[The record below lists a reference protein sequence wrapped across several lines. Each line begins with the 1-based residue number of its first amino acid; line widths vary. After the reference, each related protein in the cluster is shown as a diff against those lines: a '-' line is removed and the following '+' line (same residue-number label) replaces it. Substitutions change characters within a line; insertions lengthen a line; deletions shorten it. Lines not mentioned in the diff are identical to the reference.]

1 MSREL
6 FTMVRVWA
14 AITGLA
20 LAAWCLLMTFL
31 GTAHSQVLPMLVAGI
46 GGFELFL
53 FAQDKWLAKRTGGSR
68 G

>member
-1 MSREL
+1 
-6 FTMVRVWA
+6 MVRVWA
-14 AITGLA
+14 ALTGVA
-20 LAAWCLLMTFL
+20 LAAFCLLMMFL
-31 GTAHSQVLPMLVAGI
+31 GVKHSDVLPMLVAGI